1 MANGKTVKLHL
12 WKEGKNVIVRS
23 DALHI
28 TTYGKSTKQAL
39 DNFKEAFALA
49 LESLSEKA
57 LGKGKALPFEL
68 ELRQGSS
75 YGRQTTK
82 NKAAPAC

>member
-1 MANGKTVKLHL
+1 MANGKTVKLSL

-39 DNFKEAFALA
+39 DNFKEALALT
-49 LESLSEKA
+49 LESLSEKSLSA
-57 LGKGKALPFEL
+57 RKALPFEL
-68 ELRQGSS
+68 DLGPGPS
-75 YGRQTTK
+75 YGRQNSK
-82 NKAAPAC
+82 IKAAGAC